1 MSVDELSAF
10 LSEFPGA
17 VVGGDGALP
26 HADRLPPAVVL
37 ERAVAAPSAFMVART
52 FLAGSPALTRGFA
65 DTLPIY
71 GREPDAVP
79 RKQAPAP
86 QATDAPPQVGAAPPS
101 TDRGAPPPTQEPR
114 R

>member
-1 MSVDELSAF
+1 M
-10 LSEFPGA
+10 
-17 VVGGDGALP
+17 VGGDGALP

-37 ERAVAAPSAFMVART
+37 ERAVVAPSAYMVART

-79 RKQAPAP
+79 RKQAPGAP
-86 QATDAPPQVGAAPPS
+86 QAAAPSS
-101 TDRGAPPPTQEPR
+101 TDRGAPPPTEEPR